1 MSDAKCARVLL
12 DAAERHLRA
21 LAVMRSPDEVS
32 EEIFGFHVQQGAEKL
47 LKAWLA
53 LLGVEYPFTHDL
65 ETLPDRVEKRAKAVD
80 EFRALSD
87 FTPFPDQHRYEGLGA
102 SVPPIDRNEASRCL
116 DSLLQTVRWQLSESQ
131 RT

>member
-21 LAVMRSPDEVS
+21 LEVMRRPDEVS
-32 EEIFGFHVQQGAEKL
+32 EEVFGFHVQQGAEKL

-53 LLGVEYPFTHDL
+53 LLGNEYPSTHDL
-65 ETLPDRVEKRAKAVD
+65 ETLLDRVEERAEAVD
-80 EFRALSD
+80 EFRDLTD
-87 FTPFPDQHRYEGLGA
+87 FTPFADQHRYKGLGA
-102 SVPPIDRNEASRCL
+102 GAPPIDRNEAIRCS
-116 DSLLQTVRWQLSESQ
+116 DALLQTVRRQLSESE